1 MSDLV
6 IINGS
11 RERKRTWTS
20 LAVAVGVH
28 AGLILLLAL
37 AVDWGVH
44 TTPVAPITID
54 VQVEAPPVA
63 VLPAAQPAVQGGGG
77 ALPARAA
84 VARPAAAP
92 TAPSG
97 ASDYVIPTPRAA
109 PTDAARPAAGPAFQE
124 AGGRT
129 GAAASLPSMPSD
141 VPAPTVA
148 PVQTGKGA
156 GAGAAAGSGAA
167 SSQRSGTGVAVTGSP
182 SSGSLDM
189 SQLDKAIAA
198 RSAAKPGP
206 SGATTAGTGG
216 SGGGA
221 GGGAGAGS
229 GGGTGSGADPSSFK
243 VNWAKPEANVGR
255 FPISTPAPQIPAWVA
270 TQGLT
275 LFVTIG
281 FTLQPNGV
289 MAAVVLDK
297 TSGYAQVDSALIDAI
312 RRWRFNAASASAPI
326 SVQGSV
332 SYIIRTH

>member
-63 VLPAAQPAVQGGGG
+63 ELPAVQPAVQGGGG

-229 GGGTGSGADPSSFK
+229 GGGTGSGAGAPPYSVIWDRPK
-243 VNWAKPEANVGR
+243 VNVVR
-255 FPISTPAPQIPAWVA
+255 TLISSPSPHIPAWVGA
-270 TQGLT
+270 QGLP
-275 LFVTIG
+275 LSVDVN
-281 FTLQPNGV
+281 FTLGPDGV
-289 MAAVVLDK
+289 MAAVSVWK
-297 TSGYAQVDSALIDAI
+297 SSGYADVDSALIDAI
-312 RRWRFNAASASAPI
+312 RSWRFSAANTSIPVI
-326 SVQGSV
+326 GHIH
-332 SYIIRTH
+332 YLINIR